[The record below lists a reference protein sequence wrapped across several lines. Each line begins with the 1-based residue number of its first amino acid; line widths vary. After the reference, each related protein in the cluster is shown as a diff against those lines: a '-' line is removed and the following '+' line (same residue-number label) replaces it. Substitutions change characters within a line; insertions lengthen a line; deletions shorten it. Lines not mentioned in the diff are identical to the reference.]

1 MTIQSLTMGSIL
13 ILFVIRQWSF
23 IKTLIIG
30 SFTILLLL
38 QLNIHNTELI
48 PWLTYE
54 KLGIVSNIIHLAF
67 WTIIYVL
74 IMRDRDE

>member
-74 IMRDRDE
+74 IMRDRD